1 MHKLWNDHAGWA
13 GRGCGYVACVLKF
26 AYVVDMPRTVHDAWR
41 GRYTR
46 WNLMTCAPGR
56 ILGETQGKGDAHL
69 AGNALYTLLEGA
81 RAIFDAGFM
90 PDDITGTSWGTDY
103 M

>member
-1 MHKLWNDHAGWA
+1 
-13 GRGCGYVACVLKF
+13 
-26 AYVVDMPRTVHDAWR
+26 
-41 GRYTR
+41 
-46 WNLMTCAPGR
+46 MTCAPGR